1 MSTPRLGVLD
11 FHPIQYHSPL
21 YQLLAARGNVELDVL
36 YLNDLGLRSAVDPGF
51 GVPLS
56 WDIDLLSGYRHQFLA
71 GPGAA
76 RAIHLSGWLRRQEIV
91 VIHGH
96 SNPWML
102 AATALCRASGVP
114 YLLRGDASP
123 RGPSA
128 GLRAIARHAVAR
140 GVVSGS
146 AGGLA
151 VGERNAQFYTRYRAP
166 RIVFAPHSVDNER
179 FAACPVVRRADLLGR
194 WALDPARPVVLFC
207 GKLRAVKRP
216 LDLVAAV
223 SQLSE
228 PVTTLFVGDGELAGA
243 VRAALP
249 PGTGA
254 VTGFVNQRELP
265 AYYHAADILVLPS
278 QSEPWGLVVNE
289 AMTAGVLPVVSD
301 RVGCGPDLVR
311 GLGEIYPCGD
321 IAALAAALRRALSR
335 VGDPGQADRLRQRV
349 AEYGI
354 EVTAL
359 GFERAV
365 HAARP
370 PKGHRAACK

>member
-11 FHPIQYHSPL
+11 FHPIQYHTPL

-36 YLNDLGLRSAVDPGF
+36 YLNDIGLRPAVDPGF
-51 GVPLS
+51 GVPVS

-71 GPGAA
+71 GAAAA
-76 RAIHLSGWLRRQEIV
+76 RAIHLSSWLRRQEIV
-91 VIHGH
+91 VIYGH

-102 AATALCRASGVP
+102 AAMALCRASSVP
-114 YLLRGDASP
+114 YLLRGDAGP
-123 RGPSA
+123 RGPSG
-128 GLRAIARHAVAR
+128 GLRAVARHAVAR
-140 GVVSGS
+140 GAVSGS

-151 VGERNAQFYTRYRAP
+151 VGKRNEQFYARYRAP

-179 FAACPVVRRADLLGR
+179 FAACPPVRRADLLGR
-194 WALDPARPVVLFC
+194 WALDPARPVIMFC
-207 GKLRAVKRP
+207 GKLRAAKRP
-216 LDLVAAV
+216 LDLAAAITR
-223 SQLSE
+223 LSE

-249 PGTGA
+249 PGTSA
-254 VTGFVNQRELP
+254 VTGFINQRELP

-301 RVGCGPDLVR
+301 QVGCGPDLVR

-321 IAALAAALRRALSR
+321 IDALAAALRRALSQ
-335 VGDPGQADRLRQRV
+335 VGDPGLAGRLRQRV
-349 AEYGI
+349 AGYGI

-359 GFERAV
+359 GFERAA
-365 HAARP
+365 HAALVP
-370 PKGHRAACK
+370 AATGTPVD